1 MQKKKAVFF
10 DIDGTLWDFNRN
22 IPESTI
28 EAVRA
33 LRANGH
39 LAFICS
45 GRCRAHICDPNL
57 LGIGF
62 DGIVCACGTMAEYK
76 GETLF
81 YNRLDNALVE
91 RVIKVMR
98 RYGVLP
104 LLEGRVDVYF
114 DTDEFKWNDFAGRL
128 REELGDHV
136 LSIRENWGKWEVSKF
151 TCVMEHID
159 SEAFMAE
166 LSDAFDF
173 MVHNGVIAE
182 LVPKG
187 FHKGVGIEKVCE
199 FLGMDISDTY
209 AVGDGVNDLGMLRAA
224 GTGIAMGNGSD
235 VAKAAADYVTAPL
248 DEDGIWK
255 ACRHFGLI

>member
-1 MQKKKAVFF
+1 MLKRKAVFF
-10 DIDGTLWDFNRN
+10 DIDGTLWDFNCN
-22 IPESTI
+22 IPASTV
-28 EAVRA
+28 EAIHA

-45 GRCRAHICDPNL
+45 GRCRAHIRDPRL

-62 DGIVCACGTMAEYK
+62 DGIVCACGTMVEYR

-98 RYGVLP
+98 KYGVLP

-114 DTDEFKWNDFAGRL
+114 DAGELKWRDFADRL
-128 REELGDHV
+128 REELGEHV
-136 LSIRENWGKWEVSKF
+136 LSIAEHWGDWEVSKF
-151 TCVMEHID
+151 TCVMENAD
-159 SEAFMAE
+159 REAFMAE

-173 MVHNGVIAE
+173 MVHNEVIAE

-199 FLGMDISDTY
+199 FLGMDISDTF
-209 AVGDGVNDLGMLRAA
+209 AVGDGVNDLGMLRTA
-224 GTGIAMGNGSD
+224 GTGIVMGNGAD

-248 DEDGIWK
+248 VEDGIWK
-255 ACRHFGLI
+255 ACRHFDLI

>member
-1 MQKKKAVFF
+1 MQKRKAAFF

-22 IPESTI
+22 IPASAA
-28 EAVRA
+28 EAIRQ

-45 GRCRAHICDPNL
+45 GRCRAHICDPAL

-62 DGIVCACGTMAEYK
+62 DGIVCACGTMAEYDGK
-76 GETLF
+76 LLF
-81 YNRLDNALVE
+81 YNRLDNRLVE
-91 RVIKVMR
+91 RTILTMR

-104 LLEGRVDVYF
+104 LLEGRKDVYL
-114 DTDEFKWNDFAGRL
+114 DAEEFVWHGFADML
-128 REELGDHV
+128 RKELGEHV
-136 LSIRENWGKWEVSKF
+136 RSISGSWGNWEVSKF
-151 TCVMEHID
+151 TCIMKNAD
-159 SEAFMAE
+159 KEAFMAE
-166 LSDAFDF
+166 LSDAYDF
-173 MVHNGVIAE
+173 MIASDEIVE

-187 FHKGVGIEKVCE
+187 FHKGTGILRVCE
-199 FLGMDISDTY
+199 ALGMDIADTF
-209 AVGDGVNDLGMLRAA
+209 AFGDGANDLGMLAAA

-235 VAKAAADYVTAPL
+235 AAKAAADYVTAPI

>member
-1 MQKKKAVFF
+1 MQKRKAVFF
-10 DIDGTLWDFNRN
+10 DIDGTLWDFNRH
-22 IPESTI
+22 IPQSTI
-28 EAVRA
+28 KAIHT
-33 LRANGH
+33 LRENGH

-45 GRCRAHICDPNL
+45 GRCRAHIRDPYL

-62 DGIVCACGTMAEYK
+62 DGIVCACGTMAEYRDRL
-76 GETLF
+76 LF

-91 RVIKVMR
+91 RVIRVMR

-104 LLEGRVDVYF
+104 LLEGREDVYF
-114 DTDEFKWNDFAGRL
+114 DTEEFQWRNFADKL
-128 REELGDHV
+128 REELGEHV
-136 LSIRENWGKWEVSKF
+136 RSISEYWGKWEVSKF
-151 TCVMEHID
+151 TCVMENTD

-173 MVHNGVIAE
+173 MVHNKVIAE

-199 FLGMDISDTY
+199 FLGMDLADTF
-209 AVGDGVNDLGMLRAA
+209 AVGDGVNDLGMLRTA
-224 GTGIAMGNGSD
+224 GTGIVMGDGSD
-235 VAKAAADYVTAPL
+235 EAKAAADYVTAPL
-248 DEDGIWK
+248 AEDGIWK